1 VQHTGQI
8 KLNGK
13 RNKLMGVVGKLN
25 KLNVTLKKISELK
38 KQIKDKK
45 NVTAAKAEIKKLEAM
60 LAVLLKKDSN
70 ESKAIGNTTN
80 RLGTQQNKKEGV
92 GSMVSYLSMSRGKAI
107 AKAGQDLRAEKI
119 TQSEHDNIVDAIDK
133 ANESE
138 VRPIQKPSK
147 KPVTLSRMTTKE
159 DRDLYKGG
167 MAKAKPRTGNTDYR
181 KGGMFMKSGKK

>member
-1 VQHTGQI
+1 
-8 KLNGK
+8 
-13 RNKLMGVVGKLN
+13 MGVVGKLN
-25 KLNVTLKKISELK
+25 KLNVTLRKISELK

-133 ANESE
+133 ANEAE

-167 MAKAKPRTGNTDYR
+167 MPKAKPRTGNTDYR
-181 KGGMFMKSGKK
+181 KGGMFIKKGKK

>member
-1 VQHTGQI
+1 
-8 KLNGK
+8 
-13 RNKLMGVVGKLN
+13 MGVVGKLN

-181 KGGMFMKSGKK
+181 MGGMFMKSGKK